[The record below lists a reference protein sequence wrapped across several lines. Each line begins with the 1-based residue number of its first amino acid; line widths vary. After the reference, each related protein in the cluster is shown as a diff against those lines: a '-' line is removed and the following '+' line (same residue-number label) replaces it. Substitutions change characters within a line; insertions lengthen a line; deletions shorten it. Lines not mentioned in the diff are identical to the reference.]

1 MQVPKIMERFL
12 IFFIGLPVA
21 LCIVLLLP
29 QQQHLATN
37 CAAIILSALGASEFA
52 TFLKQKTSFS
62 LSKPEVMLLGA
73 ACPLAMTLSVSFGV
87 DYRITP
93 IFMAISAAWL
103 LISRIFSPEDRL
115 KDALGSISV
124 GFATLLYPGF
134 FIAWIVSMASWP
146 HANMVILIFLL
157 IPISND
163 SAAWAIGM
171 LFGKNNRGII
181 RVSPNK
187 SVAGFIGG
195 LVFSMVLGM
204 IAVFH
209 IPTAF
214 TAKILP
220 APLAGLI
227 LGLAVGLA
235 ACLGDLAESAMKRS
249 VGVKDSGSLIPGRGG
264 VLDSIDSLCFAAPVY
279 YILYWLLFSG

>member
-1 MQVPKIMERFL
+1 MQVPKIVERFL

-21 LCIVLLLP
+21 LSIVLLLP
-29 QQQHLATN
+29 QQHHLAAN
-37 CAAIILSALGASEFA
+37 CAAIILSVLGSGEFA
-52 TFLKQKTSFS
+52 ALLKRKSGFS
-62 LSKPEVMLLGA
+62 LSTPEAMLLGA
-73 ACPLAMTLSVSFGV
+73 ACPLAMTLSVSFGF

-93 IFMAISAAWL
+93 TFMAIGAAWL
-103 LISRIFSPEDRL
+103 LISSIFAPEDRL

-124 GFATLLYPGF
+124 GIATLLYPGF
-134 FIAWIVSMASWP
+134 FMAWFIGMASWP
-146 HANMVILIFLL
+146 HANMVMLVFLL

-163 SAAWAIGM
+163 SAAWAAGM

-195 LVFSMVLGM
+195 LVFSMLLGM
-204 IAVFH
+204 IAVFCV
-209 IPTAF
+209 PAAF
-214 TAKILP
+214 TAKTLP

-235 ACLGDLAESAMKRS
+235 GCLGDLAESAMKRS
-249 VGVKDSGSLIPGRGG
+249 VGAKDSGTLIPGRGG
-264 VLDSIDSLCFAAPVY
+264 VLDSIDSICFAAPVY
-279 YILYWLLFSG
+279 YVLYWLLFCG

>member
-1 MQVPKIMERFL
+1 MQVPKIVERFL

-21 LCIVLLLP
+21 LSIVLLLP
-29 QQQHLATN
+29 HQHHLAAN
-37 CAAIILSALGASEFA
+37 CAAIILSALGAGEFA
-52 TFLKQKTSFS
+52 ALLKRKSGFS
-62 LSKPEVMLLGA
+62 LSTPEAMLLGA
-73 ACPLAMTLSVSFGV
+73 ACPFAMTLSVSFDL

-103 LISRIFSPEDRL
+103 LISSIFASEDRL

-124 GFATLLYPGF
+124 GLATLLYPGF
-134 FIAWIVSMASWP
+134 FMAWFIGMASWP
-146 HANMVILIFLL
+146 HANMVILVFLL

-163 SAAWAIGM
+163 SAAWAAGM

-195 LVFSMVLGM
+195 LVFSMLLGL
-204 IAVFH
+204 IAVFC
-209 IPTAF
+209 IPAAF
-214 TAKILP
+214 TAKTLP
-220 APLAGLI
+220 TPLAGLV

-235 ACLGDLAESAMKRS
+235 GCLGDLAESAMKRS
-249 VGVKDSGSLIPGRGG
+249 VGAKDSGTLIPGRGG
-264 VLDSIDSLCFAAPVY
+264 VLDSIDSICFAAPVY
-279 YILYWLLFSG
+279 YVLYWLLFRG